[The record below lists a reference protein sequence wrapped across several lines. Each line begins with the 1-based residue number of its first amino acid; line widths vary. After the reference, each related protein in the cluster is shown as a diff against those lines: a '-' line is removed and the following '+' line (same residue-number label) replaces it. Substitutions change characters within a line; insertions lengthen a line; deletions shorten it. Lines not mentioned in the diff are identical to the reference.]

1 MKPTSS
7 QYAQAL
13 LELSQESVASEQ
25 ASVAERFL
33 AFLKRQRETR
43 KLPAILRNLQ
53 RLTDEA
59 EGVNRVRMTTSETLD
74 ERSLETLTKKIKIL
88 LETEKIVLSQ
98 QIDPQVLGGVAL
110 QTDTELFDG
119 TVRRKLRELRKSLF
133 S

>member
-59 EGVNRVRMTTSETLD
+59 EGVKRVRMTTSETLD